1 MSFAQTDDGVA
12 LYYEECG
19 SGDTIIWVHEF
30 AGDHRSWEPQ
40 LRSFARQFRC
50 VTFAAR
56 GYPPSDVPDSAD
68 AYSQVRAAQ
77 DIAAVL
83 DAAGV
88 KRAHVVGL
96 SMGGFAA
103 LHFALLYPERVM
115 TLTVAGVGY
124 GAEPAFSA
132 EFTALSN
139 EAARQFETL
148 GSQKLAPVYG
158 SGASRV
164 QFKYKDPRGWAEFV
178 EVLAQHDARGAAH
191 TMRGVQALR
200 PSLYDLKA
208 QLQQLAVPTLVI
220 TGDEDDHCIQPSV
233 FLKKTI
239 PACGLL
245 VLPKT
250 GHTINLEEP
259 EKFNQAVADFITA
272 VCCNQWW
279 ARDASASEQ
288 IMQLSPQQDATE
300 S

>member
-1 MSFAQTDDGVA
+1 MSFAQTGDGVS

-30 AGDHRSWEPQ
+30 AGNHRSWEPQ
-40 LRSFARQFRC
+40 LRAFARQFHC
-50 VTFAAR
+50 IAFAAR
-56 GYPPSDVPDSAD
+56 GYPPSDVPASPET
-68 AYSQVRAAQ
+68 YSQARAAH

-88 KRAHVVGL
+88 ERAHVVGL

-103 LHFALLYPERVM
+103 LHFALLYPGRTR

-124 GAEPAFSA
+124 GAEPAFMA
-132 EFTALSN
+132 EFKALSD
-139 EAARQFETL
+139 EAARQFESL

-178 EVLAQHDARGAAH
+178 EGLAQHDSLGAAN
-191 TMRGVQALR
+191 TMRGVQGMR
-200 PSLYDLKA
+200 PSLYDLQA
-208 QLQQLAVPTLVI
+208 ELQQLAVPTLVI

-259 EKFNQAVADFITA
+259 EKFNRAVADFIVRA
-272 VCCNQWW
+272 QCDQWW
-279 ARDASASEQ
+279 VRDAGASEQ
-288 IMQLSPQQDATE
+288 IMQLSPQQD
-300 S
+300 